1 MADPIS
7 ILCLGNNIGIMEY
20 SKSNLK
26 EKNQILKLYIST
38 YICLRRRKYFYLGRK
53 LNQLFLFRGCCELL
67 SK

>member
-26 EKNQILKLYIST
+26 EKNQILKFDIST
-38 YICLRRRKYFYLGRK
+38 YISS
-53 LNQLFLFRGCCELL
+53 L
-67 SK
+67 SY